1 MESQSL
7 EPQNMPTESVTPE
20 EIRHVP
26 LWVKGMVAGG
36 AILFL
41 IQIPTFTSS
50 LSDAIQ
56 KSRAS
61 TAYDTGQYVQ
71 AVDKYKELHARF
83 PADKELT
90 KKLGFAQYRL
100 GQYIETLNTF
110 DQLVGVKMSK
120 KEIDEINAVVSDIAA
135 KLNLKTK

>member
-1 MESQSL
+1 MESQSI
-7 EPQNMPTESVTPE
+7 EPQNIATESTPPE
-20 EIRHVP
+20 EIHHVP

-61 TAYDTGQYVQ
+61 AAYDKGQYLQ
-71 AVDKYKELHARF
+71 AIDHYKELHARY
-83 PADKELT
+83 PSDKELT
-90 KKLGFAQYRL
+90 KKLGFAHYRA
-100 GQYIETLNTF
+100 GQYLETLGTF
-110 DQLVGVKMSK
+110 DQLAGVKMPK
-120 KEIDEINAVVSDIAA
+120 KEVEESWGQV
-135 KLNLKTK
+135 LH